1 VNWKTEGEGPLWMA
15 ALHVAEI
22 RHGIPPDLLARV
34 AYQES
39 RFKSAVINGRER
51 STAGAIGMMQLMP
64 QFFPQAGISVL
75 ADIETAADLLASL
88 YRRFRDWRHAVAAYN
103 QGGLNQELC
112 LQGERQM
119 PPETENYV
127 REVFADVP
135 MPVGPP
141 GSELA

>member
-1 VNWKTEGEGPLWMA
+1 VNWRTEGEGPLWMA

-22 RHGIPPDLLARV
+22 RHGLPVDLLARV
-34 AYQES
+34 AFQES
-39 RFKSAVINGRER
+39 HFRSDIISGRVR
-51 STAGAIGMMQLMP
+51 SKVGAIGMMQLMP
-64 QFFPQAGISVL
+64 QFFPGAGVSVL

-88 YRRFRDWRHAVAAYN
+88 NRRFKDWRHAVAAYN

-112 LQGERQM
+112 LTGERQM
-119 PPETENYV
+119 PKETEDYV

-141 GSELA
+141 GSAFA